1 MIADKTVTY
10 DFARQMDGATEVPTS
25 KFGDL
30 IIVKM
35 REQGP
40 ALRKEIE
47 TPPPRAGSSP
57 QGAGSR
63 SRGRSGAGDD
73 RVRAHAEHGGRHHVA
88 GRHRQ
93 ERRMVNV
100 AMHLMIEKGVNAVMV
115 EPDASGQ
122 WGIMTDLDVLK
133 KVISVNRSPA
143 RVKVG
148 EIANRPLVTVKRDM
162 SLAEA
167 SQQMT
172 AANVRRVVVEMDGK
186 PVGMVTDHDLFR
198 TVEVFGWGPDA

>member
-1 MIADKTVTY
+1 
-10 DFARQMDGATEVPTS
+10 
-25 KFGDL
+25 
-30 IIVKM
+30 
-35 REQGP
+35 
-40 ALRKEIE
+40 
-47 TPPPRAGSSP
+47 
-57 QGAGSR
+57 
-63 SRGRSGAGDD
+63 
-73 RVRAHAEHGGRHHVA
+73 
-88 GRHRQ
+88 
-93 ERRMVNV
+93 
-100 AMHLMIEKGVNAVMV
+100 MIEKNVNAVMV

-133 KVISVNRSPA
+133 KVISANRSPA

-148 EIANRPLVTVKRDM
+148 EIANRPLVTVKRDI

-167 SQQMT
+167 SQKMA